1 MPKYKGENIQDLKS
15 RFRNDVFLESATAST
30 DTKVVVIDDNGKV
43 SFNTDAHDKT
53 YTHDQDIPSAQWV
66 ITHNLNKYPAVQVI
80 DSGGCWVIG
89 QVTHNSLNQLTL
101 DFRGSFTGK
110 AYMN

>member
-15 RFRNDVFLESATAST
+15 RFRNDVFLESATEST

-53 YTHDQDIPSAQWV
+53 YTHQQDVASAQWV
-66 ITHNLNKYPAVQVI
+66 ITHNLNKYPAIQVI
-80 DSGGCWVIG
+80 DSAGCWVIG

-101 DFRGSFTGK
+101 DFRGAFSGK